1 MDIGLKAM
9 PDDNENNNSN
19 RHVLKPYCVLP
30 SVVDNGLEMA
40 VELNLSN
47 LKGQEVMIPAK
58 L

>member
-1 MDIGLKAM
+1 MEALV
-9 PDDNENNNSN
+9 P
-19 RHVLKPYCVLP
+19 P
-30 SVVDNGLEMA
+30 SVVDIVLEMA